1 MQQELMS
8 VAIKLWD
15 LYGDILLPNP
25 SSIDS
30 LILAFKASPFLLEF
44 KLYFLDKLFQNISSE
59 YFEEIVQQ
67 VESYLPPECE
77 ASQSLLVHQFNPIK
91 AAMQLLEFLSRI
103 SKASYVLDYKID
115 SLKDLI

>member
-8 VAIKLWD
+8 VAIKLWN
-15 LYGDILLPNP
+15 LYEDILLQNP

-44 KLYFLDKLFQNISSE
+44 KLYFLDKLFKNISSE

-67 VESYLPPECE
+67 IELYLSPECE
-77 ASQSLLVHQFNPIK
+77 TSQSLIVHQFNPIK

-103 SKASYVLDYKID
+103 SKASCVLDYKID
-115 SLKDLI
+115 SVKDLI